1 MAKCSQVFKELDSFL
16 EHIKEH
22 ECEMTYRCHICSKV
36 FVSLYELGLHQY
48 THSLYPQQGPKTGP
62 RSDILSLFRLV
73 NVYFFACWSLRSFY
87 MDYKIQCL
95 FFKNYS
101 DENSLRS
108 ICVNASTK
116 FYVRLTRIFLM
127 LFRSKYISKLET
139 VQIVLLLNHQVYWW
153 KFFKFK
159 LCLCVIYI
167 LKKKINIRNHY

>member
-73 NVYFFACWSLRSFY
+73 NVYFLHVEAIVHFIWIIKCSAFFFFFY
-87 MDYKIQCL
+87 KLISVLTFRPTGVFIYKV
-95 FFKNYS
+95 F
-101 DENSLRS
+101 
-108 ICVNASTK
+108 
-116 FYVRLTRIFLM
+116 
-127 LFRSKYISKLET
+127 
-139 VQIVLLLNHQVYWW
+139 WW
-153 KFFKFK
+153 KFTEIN
-159 LCLCVIYI
+159 LCEIPQQNYL
-167 LKKKINIRNHY
+167 LE